1 MEPECF
7 GTQQLFEQR
16 TSSFHWRGVVRI
28 EWYLFEADQGIVGR
42 DGLRYSVEKGWY
54 LSGYG
59 GFFWSDGLTWK

>member
-1 MEPECF
+1 L
-7 GTQQLFEQR
+7 GH
-16 TSSFHWRGVVRI
+16 SSFLSRGHLVSNWRGVVRI